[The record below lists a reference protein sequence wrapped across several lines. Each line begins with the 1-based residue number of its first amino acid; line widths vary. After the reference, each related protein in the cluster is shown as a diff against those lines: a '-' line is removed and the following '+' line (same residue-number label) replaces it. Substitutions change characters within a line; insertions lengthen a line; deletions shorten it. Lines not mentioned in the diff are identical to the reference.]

1 MLDEIDKKL
10 IEMLTTNGR
19 RSLSE
24 MGKKLGL
31 SHVAIKKRLD
41 KLCTKNIMKIVSA
54 INFSR
59 LKLKAVMILAE
70 VRTSGDIDKIL
81 KKYSNCPR
89 MVLLSTAMG
98 RFNLIAI
105 MVGEN
110 DSTIESILTVCSFRR
125 EKGIMKSEI
134 HLINSI
140 SIPKFIPIK
149 IIAEKRGTI
158 APCGMDCSNCKRYLQ
173 GLCLACPA
181 TEVYRGIL

>member
-10 IEMLTTNGR
+10 IEMLTTDGR

-41 KLCTKNIMKIVSA
+41 KLCTKNIIKIVPA
-54 INFSR
+54 INFSQ

-70 VRTSGDIDKIL
+70 VRTSGDMDNIF
-81 KKYSNCPR
+81 KKYSSCPR

-140 SIPKFIPIK
+140 SIPRFIPIK
-149 IIAEKRGTI
+149 LSLIHISEPTR
-158 APCGMDCSNCKRYLQ
+158 PY
-173 GLCLACPA
+173 
-181 TEVYRGIL
+181 